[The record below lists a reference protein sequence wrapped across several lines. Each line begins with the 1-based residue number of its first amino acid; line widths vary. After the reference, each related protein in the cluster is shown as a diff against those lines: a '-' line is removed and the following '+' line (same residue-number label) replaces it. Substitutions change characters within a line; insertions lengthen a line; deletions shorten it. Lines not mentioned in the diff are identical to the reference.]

1 MFGGIPFEHMGG
13 MPGGMPGGGRRGGA
27 PVDTEKLYDTLEIS
41 KEATQKEI
49 KKAYFKLSRTHHPDK
64 GGDEHKFKEISAAY
78 EILSDPDKRKA
89 YDKYGLEGVSED
101 GPSAAGGEDLFSMFF
116 GGGGGR
122 RSAGP
127 RKGPSIQHPIKVS
140 LEDLYKGKTVKL
152 AINRKVIVG
161 EVKTCETCR
170 GQGVVLEV
178 RQLGPGMI
186 TQVQRACSKCGGQ
199 GTSASTKNER
209 KVIEVHIE
217 KGMKH
222 NEKVTFRGMADE
234 TPNRETGDV
243 HFIVQEKDHPLF
255 KRKGA
260 DLLVV
265 KEISVNQALTGFTW
279 KIKHLDDRDV
289 VIKTR
294 PGQVIEAETQDEDTG
309 RTMPYMMMIP
319 NEGMPSR
326 GNPFI
331 RGNLYIAF
339 HVKFPKSLDPEIAK
353 KLRDLLPDADI
364 EEDYNPEEVEEFFME
379 PADLRH
385 FGKGGASQ
393 TTAEYDSDDEG
404 GPQGVQCQQS

>member
-1 MFGGIPFEHMGG
+1 
-13 MPGGMPGGGRRGGA
+13 
-27 PVDTEKLYDTLEIS
+27 
-41 KEATQKEI
+41 
-49 KKAYFKLSRTHHPDK
+49 
-64 GGDEHKFKEISAAY
+64 
-78 EILSDPDKRKA
+78 
-89 YDKYGLEGVSED
+89 
-101 GPSAAGGEDLFSMFF
+101 MFF

-161 EVKTCETCR
+161 EVKTCSECR
-170 GQGVVLEV
+170 GQGAVLEI

-199 GTSASTKNER
+199 GTSADTKNER
-209 KVIEVHIE
+209 KVIEVHID

-222 NEKVTFRGMADE
+222 NEKITFRGMADE
-234 TPNRETGDV
+234 VPNRETGDV
-243 HFIVQEKDHPLF
+243 HFIVQEKDHDLF

-260 DLLVV
+260 DLLLV
-265 KEISVNQALTGFTW
+265 KDISVNQALTGLTW
-279 KIKHLDDRDV
+279 KIKHLDDRDI

-294 PGQVIEAETQDEDTG
+294 PGEVIEAETQDEDTG

-331 RGNLYIAF
+331 KGNLYIAF
-339 HVKFPKSLDPEIAK
+339 HVKFPKKIDPAIAK
-353 KLRDLLPDADI
+353 QIRDLLPDADI
-364 EEDYNPEEVEEFFME
+364 EEDYDPEQVEEFFME
-379 PADLRH
+379 SADLRH

-393 TTAEYDSDDEG
+393 SASEYDSDDEG